1 MVLHERELK
10 DGRAMRCYV
19 AFVLLAAIF
28 AGCSSDEIPKKEI
41 AVKEHKSSEWSPEL
55 SDSEKETLFQIANDS
70 LDWGVDGA
78 KTEFDFS
85 KYSITDKLKV
95 DTATFVTLKMDGQLR
110 GCIGSLVPVDTLYLS
125 VHHNALNASLRD
137 PRFRPVD
144 AQERAQL
151 EVHISILSPIV
162 PIDEITQFHLGEH
175 GIILEKGA
183 NRSVYLPEV
192 AVEQKW
198 SMAQTL
204 SSLSE
209 KAGLP
214 PDGWKEG
221 ATFSVFSSV
230 VLLLD

>member
-1 MVLHERELK
+1 
-10 DGRAMRCYV
+10 MRCHV
-19 AFVLLAAIF
+19 AFVLLAAIL
-28 AGCSSDEIPKKEI
+28 AGCSSGEILKKEI
-41 AVKEHKSSEWSPEL
+41 VVKEHKSSEWSPEL